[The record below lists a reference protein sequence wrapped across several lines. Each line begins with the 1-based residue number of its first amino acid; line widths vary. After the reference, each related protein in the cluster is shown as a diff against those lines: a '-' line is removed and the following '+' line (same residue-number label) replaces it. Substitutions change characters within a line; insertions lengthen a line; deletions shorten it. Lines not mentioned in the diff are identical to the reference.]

1 MLEAAAGRDSAKER
15 RGPPQ
20 SPKLADEQAMA
31 TELPGPVG
39 FPSCPEEEMQSS
51 SRFGPRPLYF
61 EKVEDDE
68 DIGAASLDEAEVISL
83 PDFVA
88 VQPRSFDDE
97 ARRRVD
103 DSYEALR
110 AKVDGVPSLLEAV
123 DVDGWQLERS
133 QFELVEEVDEDL
145 KELQIL
151 LGCCRCPGNRRR
163 LEQALREFEVSLR
176 AKRTWAWFPLKRY
189 EWSGYQYQEPVITLD
204 FHVPGAGALS
214 KEDPGVKYHH
224 RVRKTRLM
232 RDIEPQRSFVEAEG
246 SLWRQVVQ
254 VHSICGATRQAMVLS
269 IILTLLPLC
278 AAQQAGMLKTEGTI
292 LTESP

>member
-1 MLEAAAGRDSAKER
+1 
-15 RGPPQ
+15 
-20 SPKLADEQAMA
+20 
-31 TELPGPVG
+31 
-39 FPSCPEEEMQSS
+39 MQSKP
-51 SRFGPRPLYF
+51 RFGPRPLYF

-68 DIGAASLDEAEVISL
+68 DIAAASLDEAEVISL

-97 ARRRVD
+97 VVEARRRVD

-110 AKVDGVPSLLEAV
+110 AKVDGVPALLEAV

-151 LGCCRCPGNRRR
+151 LGCCRCPGNRLR
-163 LEQALREFEVSLR
+163 LEGALREFEVSLR

-214 KEDPGVKYHH
+214 KEDIHCDFGADHFDLKIWNVEWPEDPGVKYHH

-246 SLWRQVVQ
+246 NHVYVKLQKVYDPRHGYCAWPDLAAGSKRKPFQYQEDAPDGGLMDFLEGEYEKYEAEPGPSRSVQ
-254 VHSICGATRQAMVLS
+254 SFRAS
-269 IILTLLPLC
+269 
-278 AAQQAGMLKTEGTI
+278 
-292 LTESP
+292 